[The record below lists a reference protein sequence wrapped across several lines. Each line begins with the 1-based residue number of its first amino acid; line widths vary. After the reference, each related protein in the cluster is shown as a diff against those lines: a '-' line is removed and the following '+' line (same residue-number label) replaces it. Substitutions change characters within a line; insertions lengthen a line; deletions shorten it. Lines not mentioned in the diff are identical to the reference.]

1 MEIIIVADNEAEYV
15 KLSVESIRMFADVED
30 LTVIVVDNGSTD
42 GLSEWAK
49 EQTDITYVY
58 MDEGRT
64 PFGKVINQVR
74 EALQLKGDMLVM
86 RACLALT
93 PHSLSGM
100 LKTLY
105 EGSDI
110 GAVGP
115 VSNGLPNYQRLE
127 GIVNYEEAIHG
138 AGLPEELQSK
148 RVAGLYYGAALFRKE
163 VLEQLGGFD
172 EELINASYVIKDY
185 CLRMIEKNWMI
196 KVSRNSFLWCL
207 CDSAYEQNRNA
218 FEGGSLKRKWGM
230 NYFNTKPNDRLVE
243 MIQEDRDK
251 TIHVLEVGCDCG
263 ATLLEIQNQYPA
275 SSTYGTEINVHA
287 SQIASHF
294 ANVIINN
301 IEEENLPFEPET
313 FDYIIFGD
321 VLEHLH
327 DPLKTIRYC
336 RRFLKS
342 NGYVIAS
349 IPNVMH
355 ISVLRGILD
364 GNFTYTDEGL
374 LDKTHIHL
382 FTFNEI
388 VKMFQAGDFV
398 IRDMKAIGLPISSE
412 NQILIDKLLN
422 CGGKA
427 GRQMYE
433 AFQYVVCA
441 QKQNKL

>member
-30 LTVIVVDNGSTD
+30 LGVTVVDNGSTD
-42 GLSEWAK
+42 GLGEWAK

-64 PFGKVINQVR
+64 PFGKVLNQVR
-74 EALQLKGDMLVM
+74 EALQLRGDMLVM

-93 PHSLSGM
+93 PRCLSGM
-100 LKTLY
+100 LTTLH
-105 EGSDI
+105 EGADT

-115 VSNGLPNYQRLE
+115 VSNGLPNYQRAE
-127 GIVNYEEAIHG
+127 CFSDYEEAING
-138 AGLPEELQSK
+138 IGQLEELSDK
-148 RVAGLYYGAALFRKE
+148 RAAGLYYGAVLFRKE
-163 VLEQLGGFD
+163 AVEQLGGFD
-172 EELINASYVIKDY
+172 EELRSASYVIKDY
-185 CLRMIEKNWMI
+185 CLRMIEKNWLI
-196 KVSRNSFLWCL
+196 KVSRKTFLWCL
-207 CDSAYEQNRNA
+207 QDTAYERNLNVVE
-218 FEGGSLKRKWGM
+218 EGCLKKKWGM
-230 NYFNTKPNDRLVE
+230 NYFNTRPNDQLVK
-243 MIQEDRDK
+243 MIQEDK
-251 TIHVLEVGCDCG
+251 NKAIHVLEIGCDCG
-263 ATLLEIQNQYPA
+263 ATLLEIQNQYPNA
-275 SSTYGTEINVHA
+275 VTYGTEINESA
-287 SQIASHF
+287 WQIASHF
-294 ANVIINN
+294 SNVIINN
-301 IEEENLPFEPET
+301 IEEENLPYESEV

-327 DPLKTIRYC
+327 DPLRTIRYC

-342 NGYVIAS
+342 GGCVIAS

-355 ISVLRGILD
+355 ISVLRGLLD

-388 VKMFQAGDFV
+388 VKMFLAGSFK
-398 IRDMKAIGLPISSE
+398 IKDMEAVGLPISE
-412 NQILIDKLLN
+412 DNHLLIDKLLN

-427 GRQMYE
+427 SRQMYE

-441 QKQNKL
+441 QKQE